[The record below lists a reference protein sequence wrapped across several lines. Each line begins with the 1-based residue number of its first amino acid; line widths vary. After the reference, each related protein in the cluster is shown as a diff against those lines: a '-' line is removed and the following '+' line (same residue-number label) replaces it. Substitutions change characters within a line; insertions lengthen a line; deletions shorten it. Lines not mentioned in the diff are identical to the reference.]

1 MGLVRAMGDDEV
13 RLWLMEGDPA
23 VRWRVLAHLDEAPP
37 DQVAAERARVGE
49 VGWGARLLD
58 VQDREGTWSGA
69 LYSPKWVS
77 TTYTL
82 LHLMW
87 LGLPAGH
94 PSAHRGLDRLWEWRG
109 RWVPETCIQSMLIR
123 LTATFDYPSTGLDPL
138 VDDLLAQQQDDG
150 GWNCETRTDR
160 AKHSSFHTSV
170 QALEALGAYQRA
182 GGAIDVRDALRGGLE
197 FFGRHRL
204 YLSHRT
210 GEVAIPA
217 STRFPAFPEW
227 HFDVLRGL
235 ELFAALDVLDPRLA
249 DGIELVRSRGRPDGS
264 WHTYAPSAG
273 RHWFRLE
280 ESGRSRWTTV
290 RALAVLRWWEAFT
303 ASTQVA

>member
-1 MGLVRAMGDDEV
+1 MQ
-13 RLWLMEGDPA
+13 GDPA
-23 VRWRVLAHLDEAPP
+23 VRWRTMRDLTGDPP
-37 DQVAAERARVGE
+37 GVVAAERERVAE
-49 VGWGARLLD
+49 EGWGSRLLAL
-58 VQDREGTWSGA
+58 QDSGGTWGGG

-82 LHLMW
+82 LHLLW

-94 PSAHRGLDRLWEWRG
+94 GAAHAGLDRLWEWRV
-109 RWVPETCIQSMLIR
+109 RWRVPETCIQSMLIR
-123 LTATFDYPSTGLDPL
+123 LSCSFDYPSSGLDPL

-150 GWNCETRTDR
+150 GWNCETRSDR

-170 QALEALGAYQRA
+170 QALEALLAYRA
-182 GGAIDVRDALRGGLE
+182 GWPGEVRVDESVRRGLE

-204 YLSHRT
+204 YRSHRT

-235 ELFAALDVLDPRLA
+235 ELLMAAD
-249 DGIELVRSRGRPDGS
+249 RPDGRVEDAVALLRS
-264 WHTYAPSAG
+264 KRRRDGRWHTYAPYAG

-280 ESGRSRWTTV
+280 EPGPSRWTTM
-290 RALAVLRWWEAFT
+290 RALSVMRWWD
-303 ASTQVA
+303 SRGHSSRSLIRD